1 MIYVDF
7 SHLATSC
14 YFAHDREVGSVDEG
28 DFRKHIIHTL
38 MQVNARFKHTYGK
51 MILCCDGKKAWRYEV
66 YTHYKAL
73 RKMNRADDAVQWQE
87 IGRLTRLIRDE
98 IDQNKVFKV
107 VQVASAEG
115 DDVIAILSA
124 NILEPSVIVSEDKD
138 FHQLHKYPHISQFS
152 HRRGTIYRSFTP
164 DEDLKI
170 KIITGDRND
179 SIPNIHSKDEVF
191 VLRERQNVVSA
202 KRKAHYNENFFIGS
216 DGIPEEY
223 AKHFERNRTLI
234 DFDCIPERVKQ
245 DVITSFNNMGDPGLF
260 AAGTRTQYLMQA
272 GINPSSF

>member
-14 YFAHDREVGSVDEG
+14 YFAHEREMNKVDES

-38 MQVNARFKHTYGK
+38 MQVNARFKHTFGR

-66 YTHYKAL
+66 YPHYKAL
-73 RKMNRADDAVQWQE
+73 RKMNRADDAVKWQE

-98 IDQNKVFKV
+98 IDENKVFKV
-107 VQVASAEG
+107 VQVPRAEG
-115 DDVIAILSA
+115 DDVIAVLA
-124 NILEPSVIVSEDKD
+124 ETYTEPSVIVSDDKD

-152 HRRGTIYRSFTP
+152 HRRGTVYRSFTP

-179 SIPNIHSKDEVF
+179 SIPNLHSKDEVF
-191 VLRERQNVVSA
+191 VLKERQTIVSA
-202 KRKAHYNENFFIGS
+202 KKKAHYHDNFFIG
-216 DGIPEEY
+216 DGGIPKEY
-223 AKHFERNRTLI
+223 EKHFERNKKLI
-234 DFDCIPERVKQ
+234 DFDYIPEEVKQ
-245 DVITSFNNMGDPGLF
+245 SILAVFTNLGDSGLF
-260 AAGTRTQYLMQA
+260 GAGTRTQYLIQS